1 MSGHDLPFELPA
13 VGLGTWQMW
22 GRAAERGVCDAIELG
37 YRLIDTAA
45 AYQNEEAVGAGIR
58 SSGIDPG
65 ELLVVTK
72 FPEEDAGRERE
83 ILRTSLDLLGV
94 ERIDLWLVHAPLD
107 AAGSLRIWE
116 RFVEAHEEGLVR
128 AIGVSNFLPEQ
139 VDDLVRASGVVPA
152 VNQIA
157 FGPHYYDADVAPHH
171 AAHGIVL
178 QAHSPFSENNLA
190 HPVLRAIADRH
201 GCTVRQVLLRWHR
214 AHGVSAVVKSVSRT
228 HLTENLD
235 AAGHPLAPADVAAL
249 DRLGFNPT
257 PGQRA

>member
-22 GRAAERGVCDAIELG
+22 GEDAERGVRDAIELG

-45 AYQNEEAVGAGIR
+45 AYRNEKAVGAGIR

-65 ELLVVTK
+65 ELVVVTK
-72 FPEEDAGRERE
+72 FPEEEAGRERE
-83 ILRTSLDLLGV
+83 VLHTSLDLLGV
-94 ERIDLWLVHAPLD
+94 ERIDLWLIHAPLD

-116 RFVEAHEEGLVR
+116 RFLEAREEGLVR
-128 AIGVSNFLPEQ
+128 AIGVSNFLPHQ
-139 VDDLVRASGVVPA
+139 VDALTEASGVAPA

-171 AAHGIVL
+171 AARGIAL
-178 QAHSPFSENNLA
+178 QAHSPFSENDLA
-190 HPVLRAIADRH
+190 HPVLRAIAERH
-201 GCTVRQVLLRWHR
+201 GCTARQVLLRWHR
-214 AHGVSAVVKSVSRT
+214 AHRVPTVVKSTSRT

-235 AAGHPLAPADVAAL
+235 TTGHSLDPVDMAAL
-249 DRLGFNPT
+249 DRLGINPT

>member
-1 MSGHDLPFELPA
+1 MSGHDQPFELPA
-13 VGLGTWQMW
+13 VGLGTWQMR
-22 GRAAERGVCDAIELG
+22 GETAERGVRDAIELG

-45 AYQNEEAVGAGIR
+45 AYHNEEAVGAGIR
-58 SSGIDPG
+58 GSGTDPG

-83 ILRTSLDLLGV
+83 VLRTSLGLLGV
-94 ERIDLWLVHAPLD
+94 DKIDLWLVHAPLD

-116 RFVEAHEEGLVR
+116 QFIKARDEGLVR

-139 VDDLVRASGVVPA
+139 VDELIKASGVVPA

-157 FGPHYYDADVAPHH
+157 FGPRYYDADVAPHH
-171 AAHGIVL
+171 AAHGIAL
-178 QAHSPFSENNLA
+178 QAHSPFSENDLA
-190 HPVLRAIADRH
+190 HPVLRGIADRH

-214 AHGVSAVVKSVSRT
+214 AHGVPVVVKSVSPT

-235 AAGHPLAPADVAAL
+235 AAGHPLEPEDVAAI
-249 DRLGFNPT
+249 DRLGINPT
-257 PGQRA
+257 RGQPA

>member
-1 MSGHDLPFELPA
+1 MSGPSLPFELPA

-22 GRAAERGVCDAIELG
+22 GEAAERGVRDAIELG

-45 AYQNEEAVGAGIR
+45 AYRNEAAVGAGIR
-58 SSGIDPG
+58 SSGVDPG
-65 ELLVVTK
+65 ELVIVTK

-83 ILRTSLDLLGV
+83 VLRTSLDLLGV
-94 ERIDLWLVHAPLD
+94 DRIDLWLIHAPLD

-116 RFVEAHEEGLVR
+116 RFIEAREEGLVG

-139 VDDLVRASGVVPA
+139 VDELIKASGVVPA

-157 FGPHYYDADVAPHH
+157 FGPHHYDADVAPHH
-171 AAHGIVL
+171 AGHGIAI
-178 QAHSPFSENNLA
+178 QAHSPYSENELS
-190 HPVLRAIADRH
+190 HPVLRAVADSH

-214 AHGVSAVVKSVSRT
+214 AHGVPVVVKSVSRT

-235 AAGHPLAPADVAAL
+235 AGHPLDPAEVAAI
-249 DRLGFNPT
+249 DRLGINPT
-257 PGQRA
+257 PGQRS